1 MRRPITSI
9 VLCAALGA
17 LTLVA
22 TPLAAQGD
30 RPNLAPA
37 TALEQAGHYQQAAAA
52 YEQVLRDHPTYRP
65 ALYALERVLRAA
77 NALPELVPY
86 MDSALARSP
95 RDPLIYSLVLR
106 VWGDLGNP
114 DSVTATGRRWVR
126 ADPKSVAAYREWAFA
141 VAQLGDL
148 AAAQRVLE
156 EGRQQIGGHALAQ
169 ELAQV
174 AMAMGD
180 WAGAARAWL
189 AVATSGSEAGGPSD
203 AILSATLTLQRT
215 PPALR
220 DSVVTALLTPPADTV
235 AREIAGLLLAGW
247 GRADEGWVQLEP
259 VLPAARAPQAQLLGR
274 FSERARAADAPAA
287 QRARGYALERL
298 AKVSSGPA
306 AQRARIEAA
315 RAFAD
320 AGDRTRATQLL
331 SAIANDTT
339 GPPDAVATMAMLI
352 GVNADAGRP
361 EEAERR
367 LDEWRGKLAP
377 DEVSSLSERIAWAWI
392 REGALDRADHVL
404 AGDSS
409 VSADGV
415 RGWIAL
421 YHGDLAGANAFFK
434 NAGPY
439 AGTRADATAR
449 TEVLALVARLPA
461 DTVPALGEALLDLA
475 QGDTARAVTGLVA
488 VAGRVGTKGGAA
500 DLLTYAGRLAAAR
513 GDSSAEEIL
522 LRAFAAD
529 TAGASAPAAE
539 LQLGR
544 FYLEHDRAADA
555 KMRLEHLILA
565 YPESAVVPEARRLL
579 DQARGA
585 IPKS

>member
-1 MRRPITSI
+1 MHRPISSI
-9 VLCAALGA
+9 VLCAALGV
-17 LTLVA
+17 LPVVA
-22 TPLAAQGD
+22 APLAAQASSPD
-30 RPNLAPA
+30 LAPA
-37 TALEQAGHYQQAAAA
+37 MALEQAGHYRQAATG
-52 YEQVLRDHPTYRP
+52 YEHVLEAHPTYRP
-65 ALYALERVLRAA
+65 ALYALERVLRAM
-77 NALPELVPY
+77 NALPAMVPY
-86 MDSALARSP
+86 MDAALARSP

-106 VWGDLGNP
+106 VWGDLGNA
-114 DSVTATGRRWVR
+114 DSVMATGRRWVSV
-126 ADPKSVAAYREWAFA
+126 DPKSVAPYREWAFA
-141 VAQLGDL
+141 VAQRGDL
-148 AAAQRVLE
+148 ATAQRVLD
-156 EGRQQIGGHALAQ
+156 EGQRAIGGQALAQ

-189 AVATSGSEAGGPSD
+189 ALAQAAPHSGGPSD
-203 AILSATLTLQRT
+203 ATLSATLTLQRT
-215 PPALR
+215 PPAMR
-220 DSVVTALLTPPADTV
+220 DSVLGALLTPPADTV
-235 AREIAGLLLAGW
+235 ARDIAGLLLAAW

-259 VLPAARAPQAQLLGR
+259 VLPAVRSAQAELLDR
-274 FSERARAADAPAA
+274 FTDRARTADSPAA

-298 AKVSSGPA
+298 AEVSSGSD

-320 AGDRTRATQLL
+320 AGDRTRAVQLL
-331 SAIANDTT
+331 SAIANDTA
-339 GPPDAVATMAMLI
+339 GPPHAVETMAMLI
-352 GVNADAGRP
+352 GVSADAGRP

-367 LDEWRGKLAP
+367 LDAWRAKLAP

-392 REGALDRADHVL
+392 HRGALDRAAHAL

-415 RGWIAL
+415 RGWLAL
-421 YHGDLAGANAFFK
+421 YRGDLAGANTYFK

-461 DTVPALGEALLDLA
+461 DTVPALGEALLALA
-475 QGDTARAVTGLVA
+475 RGDTARAVQGLVA
-488 VAGRVGTKGGAA
+488 VAGGVGTPGGAA
-500 DLLTYAGRLAAAR
+500 DLLTYAGRLAAACN
-513 GDSSAEEIL
+513 DSSAQQIL
-522 LRAFAAD
+522 ERAFAAD
-529 TAGASAPAAE
+529 SSGASAPAAE
-539 LQLGR
+539 LALARYYLG
-544 FYLEHDRAADA
+544 HDRPADA
-555 KMRLEHLILA
+555 IKRLEHLILT